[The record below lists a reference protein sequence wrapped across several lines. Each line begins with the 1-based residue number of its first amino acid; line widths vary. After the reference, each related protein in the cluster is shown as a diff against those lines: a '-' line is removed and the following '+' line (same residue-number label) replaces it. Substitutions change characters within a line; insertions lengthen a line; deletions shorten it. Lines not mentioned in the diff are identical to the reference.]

1 MKVAILKINFSTYGG
16 SEKYCRLLT
25 NYLLQKG
32 DMPVIFS
39 SSKVFEFPPPLI
51 HEVPTIKFNKLL
63 RLYSFNNYIY
73 SYFNDNREFDAII
86 SMDKTK
92 YHTHIR
98 AGGGCH
104 KAWLLRRE
112 KLCSWWE
119 KKLLSINPYHKFVLK
134 LEKLGFEGPWVK
146 KIITNSNMVKN
157 EILEHYKVDEKK
169 IVVIHN
175 GVEWKALEREFLESG
190 NKYALRKKLKLDP
203 DAFYFLFVGNG
214 FERKGLKFAIEALS
228 LFGKDVKLIVIGY
241 DKNIK
246 KYKKLAQNLKVSDR
260 ILFAGYQ
267 QNVVKFY
274 QVADAFLLPTLYDPF
289 SNASLEALAMGLFVI
304 TTKDNGCSEVIKD
317 FSGIAIEN
325 PNEVDSLAYA
335 MKVAIS
341 KEKDPLKIRMSV
353 AHLDMDEQVK
363 KLVEACLSEI

>member
-1 MKVAILKINFSTYGG
+1 MKVAILKINFNTYGG
-16 SEKYCRLLT
+16 SEKYCLLLT
-25 NYLLQKG
+25 RYLFQKG
-32 DMPVIFS
+32 HTPVIFS
-39 SSKVFEFPPPLI
+39 SSKVFEPIPALI
-51 HEVPTIKFNKLL
+51 HKVPTLSFNKVL
-63 RLYSFNNYIY
+63 RLYSFNKYIC
-73 SYFNDNREFDAII
+73 SYFNNREFDAII
-86 SMDKTK
+86 SMDKTI

-104 KAWLLRRE
+104 KAWLLR
-112 KLCSWWE
+112 KGKSCSWWE
-119 KKLLSINPYHKFVLK
+119 KKLLSLHPYHKFVLK

-146 KIITNSNMVKN
+146 KIITNSNMVKR
-157 EILEHYKVDEKK
+157 EILEHYNVDETK

-175 GVEWKALEREFLESG
+175 GVEWKALERAFLEKE
-190 NKYALRKKLKLDP
+190 NKYDLRKKMKLDP

-214 FERKGLKFAIEALS
+214 FGRKGLKFAIETLS
-228 LFGKDVKLIVIGY
+228 LFPKDIKLIVVGY

-246 KYKKLAQNLKVSDR
+246 KYKKLTQNLKLNDR
-260 ILFAGYQ
+260 ILFVGYQ
-267 QNVVKFY
+267 QNVTKFY
-274 QVADAFLLPTLYDPF
+274 QIADAFLLPTLYDPF

-335 MKVAIS
+335 MKLAIS

-353 AHLDMDEQVK
+353 AHLDVDEQVK
-363 KLVEACLSEI
+363 KLVEVCLSEI